1 MNDLRDRLQA
11 ALKDALKRRDQSAIR
26 AVRSALSAIAN
37 AEAVD
42 AGAVPTQPPPA
53 ADPAVAGTVAGVGA
67 AEVARRDLSD
77 DDLKSIVTGEI
88 SDRRAAAETYEESG
102 RTEPADRLRQEAD
115 LLEGILLGP
124 ASS

>member
-11 ALKDALKRRDQSAIR
+11 ALKDALKHRDQSAIR

-42 AGAVPTQPPPA
+42 ADTVPTRQ
-53 ADPAVAGTVAGVGA
+53 GS

-77 DDLKSIVTGEI
+77 DDLSVIVTGEI

-102 RTEPADRLRQEAD
+102 RAEPAERLRQEAD
-115 LLEGILLGP
+115 LLEQILRGTD
-124 ASS
+124 